1 MRNHGAFIL
10 ARYSTEN
17 QNADT
22 IEVQVQK
29 CTQWCESNR
38 LTSLGGF
45 ADEAVSGMKDTRPQY
60 ELMMHHLR
68 QDMADTVI
76 IYDQSRMFRKMT
88 AWFHFTGTR
97 KAKGLIQFLGF

>member
-1 MRNHGAFIL
+1 
-10 ARYSTEN
+10 
-17 QNADT
+17 
-22 IEVQVQK
+22 
-29 CTQWCESNR
+29 
-38 LTSLGGF
+38 
-45 ADEAVSGMKDTRPQY
+45 MKDTRPQY